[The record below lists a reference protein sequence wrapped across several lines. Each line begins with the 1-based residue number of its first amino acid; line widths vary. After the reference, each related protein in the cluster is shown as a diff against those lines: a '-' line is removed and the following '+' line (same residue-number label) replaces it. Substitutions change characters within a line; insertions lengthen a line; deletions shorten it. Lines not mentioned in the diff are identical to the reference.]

1 MKYTKRKKKIESKE
15 KQVFFF
21 LMKKEKQVMKRKFV
35 DLCISL
41 DLLSFER

>member
-1 MKYTKRKKKIESKE
+1 MKYTKRKKNRIKRKTS
-15 KQVFFF
+15 FFF
-21 LMKKEKQVMKRKFV
+21 FFMKKEKQVMKRKFV

>member
-1 MKYTKRKKKIESKE
+1 MKYTKRKKKQNQK
-15 KQVFFF
+15 KNNFF
-21 LMKKEKQVMKRKFV
+21 LMKIEKQVMKRKIV